1 MDNSF
6 NNNNYNALIKK
17 IKTRRLIAA
26 VIYFV
31 SIVISMNIC
40 IPSFISIGDR
50 IIFENK
56 GANPIIT
63 ILVFLLLSFV
73 FLIAVGV
80 ILSPVL
86 RAMNEESDPQKYL
99 ALAAPFYKNNMDQV
113 YSVAYFYM
121 GNFLGSRFYSEKLSQ
136 SKKAKIK
143 LNALFTKA
151 SCEFFLNDIETF
163 KNTAMQFKYTL
174 AQEKLK
180 QKDREHFQFP
190 VLFVYGLLLYKFIV
204 YCVERRDEIV
214 LVNTDYNVKLARAL
228 IYHSD
233 IDSRVG
239 DRVKYASRGS
249 ARLDHAASDYCNK
262 CKSAFKG
269 DAVGLGSSGDCLNEP
284 ILVSVELGGLS
295 DNAHGIDS

>member
-1 MDNSF
+1 MDNNF
-6 NNNNYNALIKK
+6 NNNNYNDLIKK
-17 IKTRRLIAA
+17 INRRRLIAA

-40 IPSFISIGDR
+40 IPSFISVGDR

-86 RAMNEESDPQKYL
+86 RAMNEESDPQKYI
-99 ALAAPFYKNNMDQV
+99 ALAAPFYKNHMDQV

-180 QKDREHFQFP
+180 QKDREHFQSREMFLDLMAAFSENNIEQIKLCQNLP
-190 VLFVYGLLLYKFIV
+190 
-204 YCVERRDEIV
+204 
-214 LVNTDYNVKLARAL
+214 TDLKSKASQGFANYLGGIAAYIL
-228 IYHSD
+228 
-233 IDSRVG
+233 G
-239 DRVKYASRGS
+239 DREKAIYYFVAVKTECPKTFFPPLCDQY
-249 ARLDHAASDYCNK
+249 LEK
-262 CKSAFKG
+262 LK
-269 DAVGLGSSGDCLNEP
+269 
-284 ILVSVELGGLS
+284 
-295 DNAHGIDS
+295 